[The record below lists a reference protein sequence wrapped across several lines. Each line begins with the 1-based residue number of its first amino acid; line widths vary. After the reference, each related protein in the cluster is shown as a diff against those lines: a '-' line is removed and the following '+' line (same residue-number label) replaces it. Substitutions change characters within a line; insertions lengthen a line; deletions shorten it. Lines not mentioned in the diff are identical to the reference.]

1 MVIAENSI
9 DGMSYVQH
17 AGIKGNVLVV
27 STCGNPSAQA
37 LDLLAR
43 KASEFKSAKFEIAR
57 DADKGGEAWTGA
69 IKAAI
74 HLGAPD
80 AKVAVRAPEDRYKDW
95 NNQIR
100 GLSRTDEVSR
110 NKARLAEAPSAPPSS
125 SDDKRQKGKVAAD
138 RAAGSEALTAYV
150 GSYPARREERGRS
163 SGVRQRSLPHC
174 PLVTVRIWQCHAEP

>member
-1 MVIAENSI
+1 
-9 DGMSYVQH
+9 MSYVQH

-80 AKVAVRAPEDRYKDW
+80 AKVAVRLQRIATKTGTTRSGTSAAPTRFLAT
-95 NNQIR
+95 R
-100 GLSRTDEVSR
+100 HGSRKPHLLPLHPQTTKGQSR
-110 NKARLAEAPSAPPSS
+110 SRPSGTFQS
-125 SDDKRQKGKVAAD
+125 SDRLCGLLSSEKGGEGTILWGAAALVA
-138 RAAGSEALTAYV
+138 
-150 GSYPARREERGRS
+150 
-163 SGVRQRSLPHC
+163 SLSPC
-174 PLVTVRIWQCHAEP
+174 DSTNLAMPC